1 MTFEHD
7 VVMMTGRFMKAGG
20 QRVPDQPSLPTEAQV
35 ERRISLIDEEFT
47 EYKDA
52 VAAGDAAGILDAAID
67 MAVVAVGA
75 GLDMAPIEVVREA
88 MRRVLEANAAKI
100 MPDGTLHT
108 RADGKILKPEGWVGP
123 DIASLLK

>member
-20 QRVPDQPSLPTEAQV
+20 QRVPDAPSLPTPEQV
-35 ERRISLIDEEFT
+35 ERRVSLIEEEFT
-47 EYKDA
+47 EYRDA
-52 VAAGDAAGILDAAID
+52 VAAGDAEGILDAAID

-88 MRRVLEANAAKI
+88 MRRVLAANAAKI
-100 MPDGTLHT
+100 MPDGTVHL
-108 RADGKILKPEGWVGP
+108 RSDGKILKPEGWEKP

>member
-20 QRVPDQPSLPTEAQV
+20 QRVPDMPSLPTEGQV
-35 ERRISLIDEEFT
+35 ALRRALIAEEFQ
-47 EYKDA
+47 EWEDA

-100 MPDGTLHT
+100 MADGTLH
-108 RADGKILKPEGWVGP
+108 RSPQGKIEKPSGWIAP
-123 DIASLLK
+123 DIESLVK